1 MSESTQLA
9 NLISELEIAPITD
22 DEAPKHE
29 KNAIPF
35 ASLAALGGS
44 MLSLSD
50 TFRTVTTTTTQ
61 VLPEGLYSINWRGYE
76 GSLMALK
83 DGAGF
88 TSTIQKTAGGLG
100 QVGLNPV
107 SVVQTTTTATV
118 TPIDPVTL
126 GIAIAIA
133 GLEKKLDEIQET
145 QKQILGFIID
155 VEKSKLKGNLNVL
168 NGLVQRYKY
177 NIDNQTFCSTT
188 LNTIASIEREANQAI
203 ELWSKKAQER
213 LNSSAPIEVGV
224 DVHDRATSAKDA
236 LAQYQLA
243 LYEVAFC
250 TLLEVL
256 VNKNFEQ
263 AYLNQRSKELEEKS
277 LEYRKLFTECSE
289 KLEQS
294 MGSTVEQGVLGAG
307 AAVTGFLGDMLA
319 SIPVI
324 QDSPVDEMLKDASK
338 DINKFKDGLVKDEIS
353 RFASKKDSCVAP
365 FVESI
370 HMIQSTFNKPL
381 ELYMDNENMY
391 YQLAG

>member
-9 NLISELEIAPITD
+9 NLISELEIAPVTD
-22 DEAPKHE
+22 DEALKHE

-50 TFRTVTTTTTQ
+50 TFRTVTTTATQ

-83 DGAGF
+83 DCAGF
-88 TSTIQKTAGGLG
+88 TSTIQKTVGGLG

-107 SVVQTTTTATV
+107 SAVQTTTTATV
-118 TPIDPVTL
+118 TLIDPVTL

-155 VEKSKLKGNLNVL
+155 VEKSKLKGNLNAL

-203 ELWSKKAQER
+203 ELWSKKAQEC
-213 LNSSAPIEVGV
+213 LSSSAPIEVGAS
-224 DVHDRATSAKDA
+224 VHDRATSAKDA
-236 LAQYQLA
+236 LVQYQLA

-294 MGSTVEQGVLGAG
+294 MNNTVEQGVLGAG

-319 SIPVI
+319 SIPAI

-338 DINKFKDGLVKDEIS
+338 DINKFKDSQIKDEIG

-381 ELYMDNENMY
+381 ELYMDNESVY